1 MPDRKPVCD
10 SLAGGPGFATN
21 PAIAIACKQSA
32 TCTVHAWQ
40 VMLPRF
46 TGEFSVRIC
55 HACLVVVDISGY
67 TRFITER
74 SLTLAHA
81 EQIISDLMNA
91 VLDQAQHPLVL
102 NKLEGDAAL
111 LYAEVDVA
119 NSGGFR
125 EILSQ
130 VRSFFPA
137 FSHCASELSKLRQ
150 NCSCDA
156 CRNISALSIKAFV
169 HTGDILL
176 KQIRQFEEVA
186 GEPVIL
192 LHRLMKNGVEG
203 SEYVLLSDAAM
214 RGAGLDQADLR
225 SHIEEVDGMGTHQL
239 WLADASNLPESN
251 LPAPAIP
258 ISNREDVPKTGT
270 YRNLPVMDLEAP
282 AGNWLTRLLGWR
294 GN

>member
-1 MPDRKPVCD
+1 LRFSHEPE
-10 SLAGGPGFATN
+10 
-21 PAIAIACKQSA
+21 IAISCKQSA
-32 TCTVHAWQ
+32 TCTVNAWRLS
-40 VMLPRF
+40 LPRL
-46 TGEFSVRIC
+46 TGVVSVRIC

-119 NSGGFR
+119 NSAGFS

-169 HTGDILL
+169 HTGDIVL

-214 RGAGLDQADLR
+214 RSAGLDETKLR
-225 SHIEEVDGMGTHQL
+225 SHVEEVDGMGMHQL
-239 WLADASNLPESN
+239 WLTDADNLPEST
-251 LPAPAIP
+251 LPPRAAA
-258 ISNREDVPKTGT
+258 SSTREDVPQTGV
-270 YRNLPVMDLEAP
+270 YRNLPVPVEAAP
-282 AGNWLTRLLGWR
+282 AGNWLTRWLGWR

>member
-1 MPDRKPVCD
+1 M
-10 SLAGGPGFATN
+10 
-21 PAIAIACKQSA
+21 
-32 TCTVHAWQ
+32 
-40 VMLPRF
+40 
-46 TGEFSVRIC
+46 RIC
-55 HACLVVVDISGY
+55 HACLLVVDISGY

-91 VLDQAQHPLVL
+91 VLDQARPPLVL

-111 LYAEVDVA
+111 LYAEIDVA
-119 NSGGFR
+119 NSDGFR

-137 FSHCASELSKLRQ
+137 FRHCVLELSKLRQ

-156 CRNISALSIKAFV
+156 CRNITALNIKAFV

-214 RGAGLDQADLR
+214 RSARLDQAELR
-225 SHIEEVDGMGTHQL
+225 SHVEEVDGMGTHQL
-239 WLADASNLPESN
+239 WLADAGNLPESIQ
-251 LPAPAIP
+251 PAAAAACGKRDKLAP
-258 ISNREDVPKTGT
+258 TGIF
-270 YRNLPVMDLEAP
+270 RNLPVPAENAP
-282 AGNWLTRLLGWR
+282 MGNWLTRMLRWR